1 MNLNLYF
8 TEVKRNRKNLITWTL
23 IAVGFTALV
32 IGIFPTM
39 EDMGK
44 DIVTLMEK
52 LPAELSKAMGMD
64 ANTWTNILGFYSTYY
79 GIYIILLVGIFC
91 MSTGASIVSKEE
103 RDRTAEFL
111 LTKPLSRKQIF
122 KEKMMALMTLTAIIF
137 LIQTVIAV
145 ILVAALGSN
154 VHWYAFTTMHVHGI
168 TLIVFFTC
176 LGVLISFFFQPKKN
190 FMGMVVG
197 IIFGSYFLNAVSR
210 TAASIEWLGYISPFR
225 YLDFEPLNPEYGI
238 NWLAVI
244 CILLLSV
251 GLLMAAF
258 RLFNRKDIAG

>member
-23 IAVGFTALV
+23 IAIGFTALV
-32 IGIFPTM
+32 VAIFPTM

-52 LPAELSKAMGMD
+52 LPAELAKAMGMD
-64 ANTWTNILGFYSTYY
+64 AETWANILGFYSTYY

-91 MSTGASIVSKEE
+91 MSTGATIVSKEE
-103 RDRTAEFL
+103 RDRTSEFL
-111 LTKPLSRKQIF
+111 LTRPMSRKQIF
-122 KEKMMALMTLTAIIF
+122 KEKMMAMLTLTLIIF
-137 LIQTVIAV
+137 MIQTVVAV
-145 ILVAALGSN
+145 VLVSIFGSN
-154 VHWYAFTTMHVHGI
+154 VDWSAFTTMHVHGLV
-168 TLIVFFTC
+168 LILFFTC

-210 TAASIEWLGYISPFR
+210 TAESIEWLGYISPFR
-225 YLDFEPLNPEYGI
+225 YMDFDPLNPEYSI
-238 NWLAVI
+238 NWIGIVA
-244 CILLLSV
+244 ILIVSG
-251 GLLMAAF
+251 GLLYAAY
-258 RLFNRKDIAG
+258 RLFEKKDIAG